1 MKLNELVRSV
11 EMAFI
16 RRSPEILTG
25 VGIAG
30 MITATCCAVRVTPK
44 AIELLTEAEENV
56 KESEDR
62 EITPIEVVQATWKC
76 YIPSAIM
83 VAGSVACIIGAS
95 SINAKRN
102 AALMAAYKMTE
113 SMLTEYSSKVL
124 ETVGDKKE
132 KLIRDEIKK
141 DRMKN
146 DSVKTKEVIFTNN
159 GSSLFYDIYSGRYF
173 HSDLESVRR
182 SINELNARLMREGSI
197 SLNELYESL
206 SLGTTKTGSLMGW
219 KMGNGLIDVTYD
231 TFIADNG
238 EPCITMDYNVLPD
251 YGYNMYR

>member
-1 MKLNELVRSV
+1 MKINELIKSA
-11 EMAFI
+11 EMAFM

-30 MITATCCAVRVTPK
+30 MITATCCAVKVTPK
-44 AIELLTEAEENV
+44 AIELLNEAEENIR
-56 KESEDR
+56 EEEDR
-62 EITPIEVVQATWKC
+62 DITPVEVVQTAWKC

-83 VAGSVACIIGAS
+83 AVGSIVCIVGAS

-113 SMLTEYSSKVL
+113 SVLTDYTSKVID
-124 ETVGDKKE
+124 TIGDKKE
-132 KLIRDEIKK
+132 KAIRDEIKK
-141 DRMKN
+141 DRLKN

-159 GSSLFYDIYSGRYF
+159 GSSLFYDTYSGRYF
-173 HSDLESVRR
+173 HSDLESVKR

-197 SLNELYESL
+197 SLNELYEKL
-206 SLGTTKTGSLMGW
+206 SLCTTKTGSLMGW
-219 KMGNGLIDVTYD
+219 KMSNGLIDVTYD

-238 EPCITMDYNVLPD
+238 EPCIVIDYNVLPD